1 MLKIRIR
8 TALKKRNTAP
18 LKRYFFAGT
27 VCGTGRGVGL
37 REKGLDAVQALKERG
52 EQLDPVRSFS
62 YASGTSGR

>member
-1 MLKIRIR
+1 
-8 TALKKRNTAP
+8 
-18 LKRYFFAGT
+18 

-62 YASGTSGR
+62 HASGTSGR